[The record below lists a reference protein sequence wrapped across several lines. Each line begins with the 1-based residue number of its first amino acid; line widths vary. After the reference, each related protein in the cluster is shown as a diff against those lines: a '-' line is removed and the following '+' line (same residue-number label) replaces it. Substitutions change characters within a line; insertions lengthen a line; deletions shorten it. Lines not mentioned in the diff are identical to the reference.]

1 MAVPTYANSVA
12 EVRGQAPPVNQID
25 DGVTRYDYYQALPFL
40 DPVNAGG
47 TNPFRADN
55 LPSRI
60 AKFAIAFTVR
70 AFDKNWAEFFT
81 GDHGVIFRFAGDPG
95 GGLEPFGG
103 AYPAVVR
110 PIPNA
115 WDSGY
120 FTSASPVQ

>member
-12 EVRGQAPPVNQID
+12 EVRGQAPPINQID
-25 DGVTRYDYYQALPFL
+25 DGVSRYDYYQPLPFL

-47 TNPFRADN
+47 TDPFRADN

-60 AKFAIAFTVR
+60 AKFAIAFTLR
-70 AFDKNWAEFFT
+70 AFDKNSAENLT
-81 GDHGVIFRFAGDPG
+81 GDHGVIFRYDGSPG

-103 AYPAVVR
+103 AYRAVVR

-120 FTSASPVQ
+120 FLNAAPTQ